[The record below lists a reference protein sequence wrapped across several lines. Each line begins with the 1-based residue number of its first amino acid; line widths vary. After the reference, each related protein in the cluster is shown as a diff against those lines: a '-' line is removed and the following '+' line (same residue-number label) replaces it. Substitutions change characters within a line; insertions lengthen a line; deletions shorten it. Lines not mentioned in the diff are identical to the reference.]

1 VRYLRSIRWGVAS
14 LSIVFIAIFFL
25 DFGNVIPPFLIS
37 TFLTLQAGSAVMK
50 AIGSGGI
57 AFIGLAIVF
66 IATALVGRVYCSH
79 LCPLGT
85 LQDIFIWT
93 AKKNFKHRK
102 FPYTKPPYLIHYGIT
117 FIMIATAFCGSMILL
132 NLFEPFSSFGR
143 IISTLFR
150 PLFVLLNNVAVSV
163 LTKQQIYLLYEIPLK
178 SFALFV
184 FSATLI
190 FIGGLYWLSYFY
202 GRFFCNTLCP
212 VGGVLSLLSRASLFR
227 ITIEKDK
234 CNDCGLC
241 ERVCRARCIDS
252 KNRNIDFAACV
263 GCFDCVS
270 SCPTLGL
277 KYAFNKNG
285 YSAEPPV
292 DQKRRRVIVGASTGI
307 LSMID
312 FPQTA
317 FSESSA
323 YEKSR
328 KTPVV
333 APGARSI
340 ERFTNFCS
348 SCHLC
353 VSSCPTCVLQPSFL
367 EYGIAGIMQPRMD
380 YTVNYCSYEC
390 TLCGQVCPTG
400 AIQALLPDEKKLVQI
415 GKTQFVKEDCIVET
429 KKTDCGAC
437 SEHCP
442 TKAVKMVPY
451 GKLFLPEIDN
461 QYCVGCGACE
471 HACPTKPRK
480 AIFVQSSPVH
490 GVAKKRQDLRLE
502 SPISTPQEFPF

>member
-1 VRYLRSIRWGVAS
+1 
-14 LSIVFIAIFFL
+14 
-25 DFGNVIPPFLIS
+25 
-37 TFLTLQAGSAVMK
+37 MK

-57 AFIGLAIVF
+57 AVIGLASVL
-66 IATALVGRVYCSH
+66 IATLLVGRVYCSH
-79 LCPLGT
+79 LCPLGA

-93 AKKNFKHRK
+93 SKKNFKHRK
-102 FPYTKPPYLIHYGIT
+102 YPYSKPLYLLHYGIT
-117 FIMIATAFCGSMILL
+117 FFIIASALCGGLILL
-132 NLFEPFSSFGR
+132 NFFEPFSSFGR
-143 IISTLFR
+143 IVSSLLR
-150 PLFVLLNNVAVSV
+150 PLVVFLNNTAATV
-163 LTKQQIYLLYEIPLK
+163 LVKQQIYFLYEIPLK
-178 SFALFV
+178 TFTLFV
-184 FSATLI
+184 YSATLI

-212 VGGVLSLLSRASLFR
+212 VGGVLSLLSRVSLFR
-227 ITIEKDK
+227 ISIEPDK

-277 KYAFNKNG
+277 KYAFNKNKL
-285 YSAEPPV
+285 SAQPPV
-292 DQKRRRVIVGASTGI
+292 DEKRRRVIVGASTGI
-307 LSMID
+307 LAMIK
-312 FPQTA
+312 FPQKA
-317 FSESSA
+317 FSENST

-333 APGARSI
+333 APGAQSI
-340 ERFTNFCS
+340 ERFTNFCTA
-348 SCHLC
+348 CHLC
-353 VSSCPTCVLQPSFL
+353 VSSCPTRVLQASFL
-367 EYGIAGIMQPRMD
+367 EFGIVGIMQPRMD
-380 YTVNYCSYEC
+380 YTVNYCIYDC
-390 TLCGQVCPTG
+390 TLCGEVCPTG

-415 GKTQFVKEDCIVET
+415 AKTQFVKEDCIVET

-451 GKLFLPEIDN
+451 GKLFLPEVDN

-480 AIFVQSSPVH
+480 AIFVQSNPIH

-502 SPISTPQEFPF
+502 APVVPQEFPF

>member
-1 VRYLRSIRWGVAS
+1 MRYLRSIRWGVAS
-14 LSIVFIAIFFL
+14 LSIGFTAIFFL
-25 DFGNVIPPFLIS
+25 DFSNVVPPFLIS
-37 TFLTLQAGSAVMK
+37 AILTLQPGLAVMK
-50 AIGSGGI
+50 AIASGGI
-57 AFIGLAIVF
+57 TFIGLAIVL

-93 AKKNFKHRK
+93 AKKNFKQRK
-102 FPYTKPPYLIHYGIT
+102 FPYTKPPYLFHYGIT
-117 FIMIATAFCGSMILL
+117 FVMIATAFCGGMILL

-143 IISTLFR
+143 IISTLLR
-150 PLFVLLNNVAVSV
+150 PLVVFLNNVAVSV
-163 LTKQQIYLLYEIPLK
+163 LTKQQIYFLYAIPLK

-190 FIGGLYWLSYFY
+190 FIGGLYWLSHFY

-212 VGGVLSLLSRASLFR
+212 VGGVLSLLSRVSLFR
-227 ITIEKDK
+227 IMIEKEK
-234 CNDCGLC
+234 CDDCGLC

-277 KYAFNKNG
+277 KYVYNKNRH
-285 YSAEPPV
+285 SAQPPV
-292 DQKRRRVIVGASTGI
+292 DPKRRSVIIGASTGM
-307 LSMID
+307 LSMIE

-323 YEKSR
+323 YEKSQE
-328 KTPVV
+328 TPVV

-340 ERFTNFCS
+340 EHFTNFCTA
-348 SCHLC
+348 CHLC
-353 VSSCPTCVLQPSFL
+353 VSSCPTRVLQPSFL

-380 YTVNYCSYEC
+380 YSVNYCSFEC
-390 TLCGQVCPTG
+390 TLCGEVCPTG
-400 AIQALLPDEKKLVQI
+400 AIQSLLFDEKKLVQI

-471 HACPTKPRK
+471 YACPTKPRK
-480 AIFVQSSPVH
+480 AIFVQSNPIH
-490 GVAKKRQDLRLE
+490 GEAKKRQERRLE
-502 SPISTPQEFPF
+502 TPVLPQEFPF